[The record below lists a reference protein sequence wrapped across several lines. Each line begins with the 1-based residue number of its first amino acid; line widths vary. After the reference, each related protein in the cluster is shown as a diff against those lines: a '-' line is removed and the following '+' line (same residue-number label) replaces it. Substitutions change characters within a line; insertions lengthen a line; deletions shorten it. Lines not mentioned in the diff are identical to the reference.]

1 MTRLVH
7 KRFVQIAA
15 TAAVALAVA
24 GCASIPRVQTEHD
37 PSVDFARYQTY
48 GWREKPSGGTALA
61 MQRIVTRIDEQLR
74 AKGWRQVPVAE
85 ADVVL
90 AAHVATHQE
99 HRLDSFYDGPMWTG
113 WGWYGPWAWG
123 PPMGYRTQV
132 TTYTVGTL
140 VVDMFDTST
149 KRAVWSAVA
158 DDTVPNTPAKIN
170 ADIDAAVARMF
181 LDFPPGKAPPG
192 Y

>member
-1 MTRLVH
+1 MFGLPGGEDHVDR
-7 KRFVQIAA
+7 
-15 TAAVALAVA
+15 TAVLRERQAQALH
-24 GCASIPRVQTEHD
+24 PHE
-37 PSVDFARYQTY
+37 AR
-48 GWREKPSGGTALA
+48 RCDHE
-61 MQRIVTRIDEQLR
+61 
-74 AKGWRQVPVAE
+74 
-85 ADVVL
+85 
-90 AAHVATHQE
+90 ATHQE

-158 DDTVPNTPAKIN
+158 EDTVPNTPAKIN